1 MKSNIAPLYFTE
13 EHCALNIKMMSFFH
27 FLLLFTFFL
36 SYFHQ
41 VILSEQLS
49 VQEPPF
55 KADKQ
60 YIWWSSF
67 HLDQLNIT
75 AYLSEQDSLYSNL
88 SSFPP
93 SCEVLGKFL
102 KLWEL
107 CFLTCSVGIMAFAS
121 WEFNKLVQRKLFI

>member
-1 MKSNIAPLYFTE
+1 MLMKSNIAPLYFTE

-36 SYFHQ
+36 SYFRQ

-75 AYLSEQDSLYSNL
+75 AYLSEQGIETACTQTSVLSLL
-88 SSFPP
+88 VVRCWASFLNFE
-93 SCEVLGKFL
+93 SCVFSPVVL
-102 KLWEL
+102 E
-107 CFLTCSVGIMAFAS
+107 
-121 WEFNKLVQRKLFI
+121 